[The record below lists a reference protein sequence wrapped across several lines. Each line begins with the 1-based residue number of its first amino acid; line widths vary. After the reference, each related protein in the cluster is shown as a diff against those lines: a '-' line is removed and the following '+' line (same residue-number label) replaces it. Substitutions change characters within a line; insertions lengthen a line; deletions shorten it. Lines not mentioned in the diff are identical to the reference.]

1 MGVSAPSRPLT
12 PFRGLGCDKAA
23 LSRLPTMEPKSI
35 REFFIAITLD
45 RR

>member
-23 LSRLPTMEPKSI
+23 LSRFRSVPCPLLTECLSQLP
-35 REFFIAITLD
+35 
-45 RR
+45 